1 MRAALAFL
9 LLTTSGALASEHEAQ
24 ISPSQRY
31 RSGSKSILGSAA
43 FGAGFVGTTQ
53 AGTPFQ
59 AYSLL
64 GSVAVRVV
72 TRHGFTIE
80 PRLGVDALLT
90 TGSAGLYALF
100 AARLGVGAGWAFA
113 TSQRTALTPMIA
125 YEAQILQGG
134 LIQTFAGFVHQVALE
149 IPWAVFFGDRAF
161 LEIYVRPGVS
171 VFPAGAIPT
180 ISLGYRLGIVW

>member
-1 MRAALAFL
+1 MRVALAL
-9 LLTTSGALASEHEAQ
+9 LLFSSSGALASEPEAQ

-31 RSGSKSILGSAA
+31 RSGSKSVLGAAA

-59 AYSLL
+59 AYSLA

-72 TRHGFTIE
+72 TRHGFTVE
-80 PRLGVDALLT
+80 PRLGVDAILT

-113 TSQRTALTPMIA
+113 TSTRSALTPMIA
-125 YEAQILQGG
+125 YEAQVLEGG
-134 LIQTFAGFVHQVALE
+134 VIRTFAGFVHQVALE

-161 LEIYVRPGVS
+161 LEIYARPGIS
-171 VFPAGAIPT
+171 VFPSGVIPT